1 MQQPS
6 WKSEQGY
13 ARPSLPGAKTFRKL
27 SRRRGGGGIACALQN
42 YRPVPALESKLVYT
56 EGVSIAQSRIE
67 NPFTQDVAAGVGG
80 AVICGVDPRLK
91 VNWLGAPAGP
101 RGVRM
106 SAVQYVSDAVE
117 VHYRRE
123 RDRTDVYLDSEV
135 RVRRG
140 DIRVDAD
147 FLVTVG
153 IPRAYGRFYCVNTE
167 GRSPDFALDVV
178 GSVQDPW
185 RDWPAKAE
193 LYAVAGMR
201 ECWRFDMTG
210 ECLHPRL
217 QGFRLERGK
226 YVALPAAGEGG
237 ELTIR
242 SEVLGLDFR
251 WCSERF
257 QVKDPSTG
265 RVYHSWLNV
274 LELRA
279 LEEAA
284 ERGNRKAAAR
294 LQKTRRMIAEV
305 RARCDAVL
313 GAPPENGRLF
323 RGADLPAG
331 SSASV

>member
-1 MQQPS
+1 M
-6 WKSEQGY
+6 
-13 ARPSLPGAKTFRKL
+13 
-27 SRRRGGGGIACALQN
+27 
-42 YRPVPALESKLVYT
+42 LVYD
-56 EGVSIAQSRIE
+56 EGVSIARQRLE
-67 NPFTQDVAAGVGG
+67 NPFTHSVSAGVGG
-80 AVICGVDPRLK
+80 EVICGVDPSLK

-106 SAVQYVSDAVE
+106 TAVQYVSAAVE
-117 VHYRRE
+117 VHYRLE

-140 DIRVDAD
+140 DVRVDAD

-153 IPRAYGRFYCVNTE
+153 IPRPCGRFYCVDTE

-185 RDWPAKAE
+185 RDWPAKAK
-193 LYAVAGMR
+193 LYAAAGMR

-210 ECLHPRL
+210 ECLNPRL

-226 YVALPAAGEGG
+226 YVALPAAGQGG

-251 WCSERF
+251 WYRDRF

-265 RVYHSWLNV
+265 RVYQSWLNV

-294 LQKTRRMIAEV
+294 LQKTLQMIAEV

-313 GAPPENGRLF
+313 GAASGNGRLF
-323 RGADLPAG
+323 RGADVPGGG
-331 SSASV
+331 SGSV

>member
-1 MQQPS
+1 MPGRG
-6 WKSEQGY
+6 QGE
-13 ARPSLPGAKTFRKL
+13 A
-27 SRRRGGGGIACALQN
+27 GGGIACALQN
-42 YRPVPALESKLVYT
+42 HLLVPVLAWRLVYD
-56 EGVSIAQSRIE
+56 EGVSVARQRLE
-67 NPFTQDVAAGVGG
+67 NPFTHSVSAGSAG
-80 AVICGVDPRLK
+80 VICGVDPTLK
-91 VNWLGAPAGP
+91 LNWLGEPAGP

-106 SAVQYVSDAVE
+106 TAVQYVSDAVE
-117 VHYRRE
+117 IHYHLE

-135 RVRRG
+135 PVVQGDVRVN
-140 DIRVDAD
+140 AD
-147 FLVTVG
+147 LQVTVG
-153 IPRAYGRFYCVNTE
+153 IPRRLRNFYCVRTE
-167 GRSPDFALDVV
+167 KRPPDFALDVV

-185 RDWPAKAE
+185 RDWPEKAE
-193 LYAVAGMR
+193 RYAAVGMR

-226 YVALPAAGEGG
+226 YVALPSAGQSG

-257 QVKDPSTG
+257 QVQDPSTG
-265 RVYHSWLNV
+265 RVYQSWLNV

-284 ERGNRKAAAR
+284 ERGNRVAAAR

-313 GAPPENGRLF
+313 GAPSESRRLF

-331 SSASV
+331 SSGSV

>member
-1 MQQPS
+1 M
-6 WKSEQGY
+6 
-13 ARPSLPGAKTFRKL
+13 
-27 SRRRGGGGIACALQN
+27 
-42 YRPVPALESKLVYT
+42 PVLESKSVYT

-67 NPFTQDVAAGVGG
+67 NPFTQVVSAGVGG
-80 AVICGVDPRLK
+80 EVICGVDPRLK
-91 VNWLGAPAGP
+91 VNWLGEPAGP

-106 SAVQYVSDAVE
+106 TAVQYVSDAVE
-117 VHYRRE
+117 VHYRLE

-147 FLVTVG
+147 FLVTIG
-153 IPRAYGRFYCVNTE
+153 IPRSYGRFYCVSTE
-167 GRSPDFALDVV
+167 GRPPDFALDVV

-193 LYAVAGMR
+193 RYAAVGMR
-201 ECWRFDMTG
+201 ECWRFDITG

-242 SEVLGLDFR
+242 SEVLSLDFR

-294 LQKTRRMIAEV
+294 LEKTRQMIAEV
-305 RARCDAVL
+305 REKCDAVL
-313 GAPPENGRLF
+313 GAASGNGRIAS
-323 RGADLPAG
+323 GADVPAG
-331 SSASV
+331 SGGSV

>member
-1 MQQPS
+1 MS
-6 WKSEQGY
+6 V
-13 ARPSLPGAKTFRKL
+13 ARQRL
-27 SRRRGGGGIACALQN
+27 
-42 YRPVPALESKLVYT
+42 
-56 EGVSIAQSRIE
+56 E
-67 NPFTQDVAAGVGG
+67 NPFAHSVSAGSAG
-80 AVICGVDPRLK
+80 VICGVDPTLK
-91 VNWLGAPAGP
+91 LNWLGEPAGP

-106 SAVQYVSDAVE
+106 TAVQYVSDAVE
-117 VHYRRE
+117 LHYCLE
-123 RDRTDVYLDSEV
+123 RDRTDVYLASRGPVVQGDV
-135 RVRRG
+135 RVNP
-140 DIRVDAD
+140 D
-147 FLVTVG
+147 LQVTVG
-153 IPRAYGRFYCVNTE
+153 IPRRLRNFYCVRTE
-167 GRSPDFALDVV
+167 KRPPDFALDVV

-193 LYAVAGMR
+193 RYAAVGMR

-242 SEVLGLDFR
+242 SEVLGLDLR

-265 RVYHSWLNV
+265 RVYQSWLNV
-274 LELRA
+274 LELQA

-284 ERGNRKAAAR
+284 ERGNQTAAAR
-294 LQKTRRMIAEV
+294 LEKTRQMIAEV

-313 GAPPENGRLF
+313 GVAAGNGRIAS
-323 RGADLPAG
+323 GADVPAG
-331 SSASV
+331 SGGSD